1 VKKGIVL
8 LKDPEPPST
17 VLRTRLLEAFREHRF
32 LLAAFLIPLG
42 IRAIPEILVGPY
54 PVGWD
59 IIAYYVPNSLDLA
72 SGSMNV
78 WGIITS
84 PPLMYAI
91 VVPAYVLTKVSLIW
105 IFKILGP
112 ILYGFLG
119 WSIFTFCQRRLH
131 WSGEKAFYAV
141 LFISAYFVTMR
152 IAWDAY
158 QAELGLALF
167 LLAESIRFPASAKSA
182 LSRVSL
188 LSLAVLSN
196 QLVGVLVVGTQL
208 ATLVHPSIRKNTR
221 LFSLQFSPIALFL
234 LILYATMQT
243 ALAPGLSIIGPGANL
258 SILTTNLSF
267 LLYAY
272 IFVVPLALFGIKLR
286 EKSVFVPWTIACGI
300 GLALSVM
307 PGHVFQDI
315 GYRWVLL
322 LSLPLLFLAYEGYS
336 GLRVASAFANR
347 NWGGL
352 LRVVVIVS
360 LSSSAISYAILP
372 AQSAPTLFTVFP
384 QYVPTSMVQSSL
396 PLSDYPNVLSAM
408 VWVDSHLDSN
418 SVLITQ
424 QAFYGW
430 SRSYLSPDK
439 QVLNSFLSSPT
450 SAIDQT
456 GSYTHVL
463 TVWWVEGAGW
473 FQGSFPVG
481 AKPLVRFGDLAV
493 YEYR

>member
-1 VKKGIVL
+1 MKKGIVTL
-8 LKDPEPPST
+8 QAQGSPLT
-17 VLRTRLLEAFREHRF
+17 RRTTKILEVFRKYKF
-32 LLAAFLIPLG
+32 AIAALLIPLG

-59 IIAYYVPNSLDLA
+59 IIAYYIPNSLDLA
-72 SGSMNV
+72 SGSMNAWV
-78 WGIITS
+78 IITS

-91 VVPAYVLTKVSLIW
+91 VLPVYALAKVSLVW

-131 WSGEKAFYAV
+131 WSGKKAFYAV
-141 LFISAYFVTMR
+141 LFVSAYFVTMR
-152 IAWDAY
+152 ISWDAY

-182 LSRVSL
+182 LGRVSL

-208 ATLVHPSIRKNTR
+208 ATLVHPSIRKNPR

-243 ALAPGLSIIGPGANL
+243 ALAPGLSIVGPGANL
-258 SILTTNLSF
+258 SVLTTNLSF
-267 LLYAY
+267 LFYAY
-272 IFVVPLALFGIKLR
+272 IFVVPLVLFGIKLR
-286 EKSVFVPWTIACGI
+286 ERSVFVPWTIACGI

-336 GLRVASAFANR
+336 RLRVSSAFTTR
-347 NWGGL
+347 NWGDV
-352 LRVVVIVS
+352 LRVIVIVS

-372 AQSAPTLFTVFP
+372 AQSALTLYTVFP
-384 QYVPTSMVQSSL
+384 EYVPTSMVQSSL
-396 PLSDYPNVLSAM
+396 PLSDYPNVVSAM

-430 SRSYLSPDK
+430 ARSYLSPDK
-439 QVLNSFLSSPT
+439 QVVNSFLGSPT
-450 SAIDQT
+450 SAIEQT

-473 FQGSFPVG
+473 FQGSFLVG

>member
-1 VKKGIVL
+1 
-8 LKDPEPPST
+8 
-17 VLRTRLLEAFREHRF
+17 
-32 LLAAFLIPLG
+32 
-42 IRAIPEILVGPY
+42 
-54 PVGWD
+54 
-59 IIAYYVPNSLDLA
+59 
-72 SGSMNV
+72 
-78 WGIITS
+78 
-84 PPLMYAI
+84 MYAI
-91 VVPAYVLTKVSLIW
+91 VVPIYLLTGASPIL

-112 ILYGFLG
+112 ILYGLLG
-119 WSIFTFCQRRLH
+119 WSIFRFCQRRLQ
-131 WSGEKAFYAV
+131 WQDSKSFYAV
-141 LFISAYFVTMR
+141 LFVSAYFVMMR
-152 IAWDAY
+152 ISWDAY
-158 QAELGLALF
+158 RMELGLAFL
-167 LLAESIRFPASAKSA
+167 LLAESIVDKIPSRKSE
-182 LSRVSL
+182 LNKLTL

-196 QLVGVLVVGTQL
+196 QLVGVLVAGTIVVRL
-208 ATLVHPSIRKNTR
+208 LRSLTSRNLKLVA
-221 LFSLQFSPIALFL
+221 LQIPPGSLFL
-234 LILYATMQT
+234 LVLYAMMQT
-243 ALAPGLSIIGPGANL
+243 PLATGLTVVGAE
-258 SILTTNLSF
+258 TNIAGVPSTMLF

-272 IFVVPLALFGIKLR
+272 VGVIPLLLLGIR
-286 EKSVFVPWTIACGI
+286 SHQRSVFTTWVAVCILGIAV
-300 GLALSVM
+300 SVL

-322 LSLPLLFLAYEGYS
+322 LSIPILILAYEGFS
-336 GLRVASAFANR
+336 KLRLSSTFMRR

-352 LRVVVIVS
+352 LRVVLIVS

-372 AQSAPTLFTVFP
+372 AQSALILYTVFP

-396 PLSDYPNVLSAM
+396 PLSDYPNVVKAM
-408 VWVDSHLDSN
+408 LWVDSHLDSN

-430 SRSYLSPDK
+430 ARSYLSPDK
-439 QVLNSFLSSPT
+439 QVVNSFLGSPT